1 MNAPAFACFATA
13 ICFHSQPLQ
22 DADVIALREL
32 YRDEVIA
39 AFQAGDDP
47 AYEIARALLHEI
59 GNAQEAQRQARKAKT
74 AQAQGVRVVN
84 IRKVA

>member
-1 MNAPAFACFATA
+1 MTAPAFACFATA
-13 ICFHSQPLQ
+13 ICFHGQPLQ

-47 AYEIARALLHEI
+47 LYEAARSLLHEI
-59 GNAQEAQRQARKAKT
+59 VNAQEAQRQARKAASAPRQT
-74 AQAQGVRVVN
+74 E
-84 IRKVA
+84 RKAA

>member
-13 ICFHSQPLQ
+13 ICFHGQPLQ

-47 AYEIARALLHEI
+47 LYEAARSLLHEI
-59 GNAQEAQRQARKAKT
+59 VNAQEAQRQARKAVSAPRQT
-74 AQAQGVRVVN
+74 E
-84 IRKVA
+84 RKAA